1 MAADEDSAN
10 LGRVYSDAEIR
21 AQEARW
27 RLLQGTL
34 FRSAATDD
42 DASGTSA
49 SESGSDCD
57 VDDACLPYGGFSSWE
72 VCLDARC
79 ARDRRLRLL
88 RHLKDLLPFLDPCD
102 LRAAGVHG
110 HHFKGDP
117 ILHHVAT
124 LSLAMCHLRASTTLT
139 VRMLM
144 PLVPD
149 VKGVLR
155 RPPRDMPIYVIEP
168 YFGGISIFL
177 FGCHYC
183 LSGELSPAFWQ
194 NFRAGRTPP
203 IRSLF
208 EKTADFN
215 EETLYNP
222 DLAHLFEKPIPLPGG
237 TQRRRPQHRTAVH
250 HHSSRAPQKG
260 RALWVVVSGG
270 SSL

>member
-1 MAADEDSAN
+1 MRNTTIHLPLTHTSTISTARRPKLITVLAHFPHSFRSSTALGWAPMVVKRLRN
-10 LGRVYSDAEIR
+10 LRSSR
-21 AQEARW
+21 ACWVRETFPRRRW
-27 RLLQGTL
+27 RSSGRGCWSSLEAPAL
-34 FRSAATDD
+34 RAT
-42 DASGTSA
+42 TR
-49 SESGSDCD
+49 
-57 VDDACLPYGGFSSWE
+57 GGFW
-72 VCLDARC
+72 
-79 ARDRRLRLL
+79 
-88 RHLKDLLPFLDPCD
+88 
-102 LRAAGVHG
+102 
-110 HHFKGDP
+110 
-117 ILHHVAT
+117 
-124 LSLAMCHLRASTTLT
+124 
-139 VRMLM
+139 
-144 PLVPD
+144 
-149 VKGVLR
+149 
-155 RPPRDMPIYVIEP
+155 PPRDMPIYVIEP